1 MFESNSA
8 TLSLVYKEMANIKNL
23 EYNITSSIQDSV
35 IDIIIKYF
43 IPKPAKEIHAKLYKE
58 YEEFVAFLDTN
69 ITLQEA
75 AKDLHSR
82 N

>member
-1 MFESNSA
+1 IMP
-8 TLSLVYKEMANIKNL
+8 YI
-23 EYNITSSIQDSV
+23 SS
-35 IDIIIKYF
+35 F